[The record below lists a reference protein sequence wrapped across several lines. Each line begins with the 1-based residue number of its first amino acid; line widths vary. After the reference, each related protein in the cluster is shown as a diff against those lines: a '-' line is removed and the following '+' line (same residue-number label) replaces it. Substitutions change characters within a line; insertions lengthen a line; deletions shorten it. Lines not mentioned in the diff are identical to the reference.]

1 METSITYNLNNSS
14 LDDSKYSNKQNEF
27 EKKIY
32 EFKVIL
38 LGNSSV
44 GKTSILERFVSKKFS
59 EFQRCTI
66 NVECKKK
73 SILLGPTTSAL
84 LSIWD
89 TAGEEKFRA
98 LTKNYYRDAQGILLL
113 YDINDRKT
121 FLDLNKWIIDIYEI
135 CKKEEI
141 SIILVGNKIDLERN
155 VKEDEIIQFAEKY
168 DFQQFEV
175 SAKNGINIDLIFE
188 KLAEEMVEK
197 FENKEDNND
206 ENEEKEENEEKD
218 EQNNFENETN
228 KENVINIFPKIIEN
242 KKTNDEEIKETK
254 INNITDNKINSEV
267 VKEFNKKNINNNN
280 NNNNKNENKNTI
292 KNNKIKLETTSE
304 IEKKIKIKK
313 ANTKC
318 C

>member
-14 LDDSKYSNKQNEF
+14 LDESKYSNKQNEF

-32 EFKVIL
+32 DFKVIL

-44 GKTSILERFVSKKFS
+44 GKTSILERFISKKFS

-206 ENEEKEENEEKD
+206 ENEEKEEEEEKN
-218 EQNNFENETN
+218 EQNENETN
-228 KENVINIFPKIIEN
+228 KENVINIFPKFIEN

-254 INNITDNKINSEV
+254 INNKTENKINSV
-267 VKEFNKKNINNNN
+267 DIKEFNKKNTNNND
-280 NNNNKNENKNTI
+280 NNKNENKNTI
-292 KNNKIKLETTSE
+292 KNNKIKLETSQE

-313 ANTKC
+313 NNNKC

>member
-14 LDDSKYSNKQNEF
+14 LDESKYSNKQNEF

-32 EFKVIL
+32 DFKVIL

-44 GKTSILERFVSKKFS
+44 GKTSILERFISKKFS

-73 SILLGPTTSAL
+73 SILLDPTTSAE

-155 VKEDEIIQFAEKY
+155 VKKDEIIQFAEKY
-168 DFQQFEV
+168 GFQQFEV

-206 ENEEKEENEEKD
+206 ENEEKEEEEEKN
-218 EQNNFENETN
+218 EQNENETN
-228 KENVINIFPKIIEN
+228 KENVISIFPKIIEN

-254 INNITDNKINSEV
+254 INNITENKINSEV
-267 VKEFNKKNINNNN
+267 VKEFNKNNTNKNN

-292 KNNKIKLETTSE
+292 KNNKIKLETSQE

-313 ANTKC
+313 NNNKC

>member
-14 LDDSKYSNKQNEF
+14 LDESKYSNKQNEF

-32 EFKVIL
+32 DFKVIL

-155 VKEDEIIQFAEKY
+155 VKKDEIIQFAEKY
-168 DFQQFEV
+168 GFQQFEV

-206 ENEEKEENEEKD
+206 ENEEKEENEEKN
-218 EQNNFENETN
+218 EQNENETN
-228 KENVINIFPKIIEN
+228 KENVINIFPKFIEN

-254 INNITDNKINSEV
+254 INNITENEINSEV
-267 VKEFNKKNINNNN
+267 VKEFNKKNTNNNSN

-292 KNNKIKLETTSE
+292 KNNKIKLETSQE

-313 ANTKC
+313 NNNKC

>member
-206 ENEEKEENEEKD
+206 ENEEKEEDEEKN
-218 EQNNFENETN
+218 EQNENETN

-280 NNNNKNENKNTI
+280 NNNKNENKNTI

-304 IEKKIKIKK
+304 IEKKIKMKK
-313 ANTKC
+313 TNTKC

>member
-206 ENEEKEENEEKD
+206 ENEEKEENEEKN
-218 EQNNFENETN
+218 EQNENETN
-228 KENVINIFPKIIEN
+228 KENVISIFPKIIEN

-254 INNITDNKINSEV
+254 INNITENKINSEV
-267 VKEFNKKNINNNN
+267 VKEFNKKNTNNN

-304 IEKKIKIKK
+304 IEKKIKMKK
-313 ANTKC
+313 TNTKC

>member
-1 METSITYNLNNSS
+1 M
-14 LDDSKYSNKQNEF
+14 
-27 EKKIY
+27 
-32 EFKVIL
+32 
-38 LGNSSV
+38 
-44 GKTSILERFVSKKFS
+44 ERFISKKFS

-73 SILLGPTTSAL
+73 SILLDPTTSAE

-155 VKEDEIIQFAEKY
+155 VKKDEIIQFAEKY
-168 DFQQFEV
+168 GFQQFEV

-188 KLAEEMVEK
+188 KISKEMIDK
-197 FENKEDNND
+197 LKTEDD
-206 ENEEKEENEEKD
+206 
-218 EQNNFENETN
+218 
-228 KENVINIFPKIIEN
+228 
-242 KKTNDEEIKETK
+242 
-254 INNITDNKINSEV
+254 
-267 VKEFNKKNINNNN
+267 
-280 NNNNKNENKNTI
+280 NNKNDNKESNNSSSIQLNNEIEYDNNSKNENI
-292 KNNKIKLETTSE
+292 KN
-304 IEKKIKIKK
+304 EKKGF
-313 ANTKC
+313 C

>member
-1 METSITYNLNNSS
+1 M
-14 LDDSKYSNKQNEF
+14 
-27 EKKIY
+27 
-32 EFKVIL
+32 
-38 LGNSSV
+38 
-44 GKTSILERFVSKKFS
+44 ERFISKKFS

-73 SILLGPTTSAL
+73 SILLDPTTSAE

-155 VKEDEIIQFAEKY
+155 VKKDEIIQFAEKY
-168 DFQQFEV
+168 GFQQFEV

-197 FENKEDNND
+197 YENNENKND

-228 KENVINIFPKIIEN
+228 KEDVINIFPKIIEN

-254 INNITDNKINSEV
+254 INNKTENKINSV
-267 VKEFNKKNINNNN
+267 DDKEFNKKNTNNND
-280 NNNNKNENKNTI
+280 NNKNENKNTI
-292 KNNKIKLETTSE
+292 KNNKIKLETSQE

-313 ANTKC
+313 NNNKC

>member
-206 ENEEKEENEEKD
+206 ENEEKEENEEKN
-218 EQNNFENETN
+218 EQNENETN
-228 KENVINIFPKIIEN
+228 KENVISIFPKIIEN

-254 INNITDNKINSEV
+254 INNITENKINSEV
-267 VKEFNKKNINNNN
+267 VKEFNKNNTNKNN

-304 IEKKIKIKK
+304 IEKKIKMKK
-313 ANTKC
+313 TNSKC

>member
-206 ENEEKEENEEKD
+206 ENEEKEEEEEKN
-218 EQNNFENETN
+218 EQNENETN
-228 KENVINIFPKIIEN
+228 KENVINIFPKFIEN

-254 INNITDNKINSEV
+254 INNITENKINSEV
-267 VKEFNKKNINNNN
+267 VKEFNKKNTNNNSN
-280 NNNNKNENKNTI
+280 NNNNKNENKYTI

-304 IEKKIKIKK
+304 IEKKIKMKK
-313 ANTKC
+313 TNTKC